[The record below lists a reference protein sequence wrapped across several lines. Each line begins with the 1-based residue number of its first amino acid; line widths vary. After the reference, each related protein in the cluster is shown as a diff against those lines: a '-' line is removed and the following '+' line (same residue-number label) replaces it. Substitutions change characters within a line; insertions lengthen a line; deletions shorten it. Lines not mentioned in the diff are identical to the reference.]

1 MRLAAFT
8 LVALA
13 LAGCAGPPQHGGRP
27 GRFGDRPGG
36 PHHRPG
42 PGGGGHMFGRLFIS
56 PMGEPFRGRE
66 GGDPRAAWFDAADTD
81 HDGRL
86 TLIEFRADE
95 RRFFALLDMD
105 HDGEIGPDE
114 IDRYETVIAPEI
126 RVGGSGFGGGGG
138 GAHRGGGRGHGGGG
152 MGGGHRGGRGGG
164 GDESGEGGDPPSG
177 GDGTPAP
184 QREMPQGAA
193 RFGLLD
199 IPEPVTAADT
209 NLNRGVSAQE
219 FDEAAARR
227 FAILDANHQGV
238 LLRADIVK
246 GTGSRPAAP
255 GT

>member
-1 MRLAAFT
+1 
-8 LVALA
+8 
-13 LAGCAGPPQHGGRP
+13 
-27 GRFGDRPGG
+27 
-36 PHHRPG
+36 
-42 PGGGGHMFGRLFIS
+42 MFGRLFIS
-56 PMGEPFRGRE
+56 PMGEPFRGRD

-86 TLIEFRADE
+86 TLPEFRADE

-138 GAHRGGGRGHGGGG
+138 GAHGGSGRGHGGGMG
-152 MGGGHRGGRGGG
+152 GGGHRGGRGGG
-164 GDESGEGGDPPSG
+164 GGSGEDGEPPSG
-177 GDGTPAP
+177 GDGIAAP
-184 QREMPQGAA
+184 QREVPQGAA

-219 FDEAAARR
+219 FDEAAIRR
-227 FAILDANHQGV
+227 FGILDTAHQGV

-246 GTGSRPAAP
+246 GAGHGPEAP
-255 GT
+255 GG